1 MADQE
6 RPSKIQDRLSISLP
20 VHDPAQE
27 LLINL
32 GHVYTRVTRLMSSP
46 DLLGATLKRNGLTVA
61 LFNTMAFIK
70 YSREAGELSQ
80 RDLGRKLVVSGAN
93 VTGLVDK
100 LEKKRLVTRE
110 RHKTDRRKWNVSLT
124 TRGENLLKEILPVY
138 AESLKKLTE
147 GLGETKMKQLDQ
159 LLSDWADLLGGR
171 E

>member
-1 MADQE
+1 MAEQE
-6 RPSKIQDRLSISLP
+6 HPSKIQDRLSISLP

-46 DLLGATLKRNGLTVA
+46 RLLGATLKKHGLTVA

-70 YSREAGELSQ
+70 YSREAGDLSQ

-100 LEKKRLVTRE
+100 LEKKRLVVRA
-110 RHKTDRRKWNVSLT
+110 RHKTDRRKWNISLT
-124 TRGENLLKEILPVY
+124 KKGDDLLKEILPVY
-138 AESLKKLTE
+138 AESLKTLTE
-147 GLGETKMKQLDQ
+147 GFGEAQMKQLDR
-159 LLSDWADLLGGR
+159 LLSAWADLLGER